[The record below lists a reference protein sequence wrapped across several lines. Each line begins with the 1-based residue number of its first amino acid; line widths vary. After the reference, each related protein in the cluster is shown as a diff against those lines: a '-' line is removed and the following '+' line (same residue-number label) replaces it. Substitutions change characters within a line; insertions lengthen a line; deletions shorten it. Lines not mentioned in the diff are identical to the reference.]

1 MSIEDIVSARVA
13 SWREDQVARWDA
25 SVPDALQG
33 YNLDSLIES
42 KWSGNLSNVQMKKFQ
57 SYLENPTKFL
67 VLYGPSGLGKTVMG
81 VEVCKKFL
89 EDSTVN
95 NALYVGAPQVLSEL
109 SYSFEGVNPI
119 TKYSTPDIL
128 LLDDIGASTTSI
140 TDVRKNGLWA
150 IIDNRWS
157 QGKLTI
163 LSTNL
168 SPVKTGD
175 NELEITLQDYMGES
189 SWDRVLS
196 SYTLITFTGTSL
208 RKKNSTRTSN
218 RRRQKGKQD

>member
-1 MSIEDIVSARVA
+1 MSISDIVSARDA
-13 SWREDQVARWDA
+13 SWRKSQVERWDA

-33 YNLDSLIES
+33 YHLDSLIES
-42 KWSGNLSNVQMKKFQ
+42 KWSGNLTSVQIKKFQ
-57 SYLENPTKFL
+57 KYLNNPTKFL

-81 VEVCKKFL
+81 AEVCKKFL
-89 EDSTVN
+89 EDSTVS

-109 SYSFEGVNPI
+109 SYSFDNINPI
-119 TKYSTPDIL
+119 AKYSTPDIL

-168 SPVKTGD
+168 SPIRTGD

-208 RKKNSTRTSN
+208 RKKNSTRTSH
-218 RRRQKGKQD
+218 RRRVKGEE